1 MSTRTVLT
9 HDIFFLDK
17 LINALRCY
25 RESFEEECLA
35 KIESHKFLLH
45 SEIRELEIARFYKEW
60 VSEQEILNPE
70 RIRYHALQE
79 EISQLKERISK
90 LVSKKFSIDNVSMAQ
105 ANPDPVDVILTN
117 RTAISNSL

>member
-1 MSTRTVLT
+1 MKMVIQEIVGENTPILSIQPPSYEVSTGNQIVWMMRYGMS
-9 HDIFFLDK
+9 K
-17 LINALRCY
+17 
-25 RESFEEECLA
+25 E
-35 KIESHKFLLH
+35 K
-45 SEIRELEIARFYKEW
+45 RFYKDRIKW
-60 VSEQEILNPE
+60 LKRDLYTNPE